1 MAQNEEFLI
10 QKALEA
16 FGLKLEELDQ
26 SELSVMR
33 KRVSLI
39 AAANAEGMDGSDE
52 SDLPEIPISLLEKIR
67 QRYADRIAAKLA
79 GKKENEIKLLLADPS
94 GRLN

>member
-10 QKALEA
+10 QKALEV

-39 AAANAEGMDGSDE
+39 AAANAGGMDGSYE

-67 QRYADRIAAKLA
+67 QRYADRIAAKL
-79 GKKENEIKLLLADPS
+79 GDKKENEIKLLLADPS